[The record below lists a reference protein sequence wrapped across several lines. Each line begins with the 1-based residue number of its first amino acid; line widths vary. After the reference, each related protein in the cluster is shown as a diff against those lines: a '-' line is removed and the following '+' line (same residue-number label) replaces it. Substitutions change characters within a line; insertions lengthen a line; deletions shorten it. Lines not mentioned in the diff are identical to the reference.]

1 MENIFQL
8 YKKSTKL
15 FQITVFYLKFKI
27 NFSHTETVFLKNLHM
42 KYTLKKNIFFSKVL
56 EILVL

>member
-27 NFSHTETVFLKNLHM
+27 HFSHTETVFLKNLHM
-42 KYTLKKNIFFSKVL
+42 KYT
-56 EILVL
+56 